1 MTGSPTWDVFLFAM
15 FTAVATGFGAFP
27 FFFLKQVSRSF
38 LGISNAAASGLMLAA
53 SFSLIYEGY
62 HYDLLLVFIG
72 MAAGLVFV
80 KLSQQFL
87 DKHGH
92 LKFER
97 RNLADGRKILLIIAV
112 MTIHSFTEGVGVGV
126 SFGGGEDLGVFITA
140 AIALHNVP
148 EGLAICLVLIP
159 RGTSPLEAGMW
170 SIFTSLPQ
178 PLMAVPAFLFV
189 EIFENFLPAGFGFAA
204 GAMIWMVVTELVPD
218 ALKDTTPALTGTTIV
233 LSMIAML
240 VFQYL
245 VL

>member
-1 MTGSPTWDVFLFAM
+1 MTGSATWDVFLFAM
-15 FTAVATGFGAFP
+15 FTAVATGLGAIP

-62 HYDLLLVFIG
+62 HYDILLVFIG

-87 DKHGH
+87 DKHRH
-92 LKFER
+92 LKFEH

-112 MTIHSFTEGVGVGV
+112 MTVHSFTEGVGVGV
-126 SFGGGEDLGVFITA
+126 SFGGGEDLGIFITA

-159 RGTSPLEAGMW
+159 RGTSPLKAGMW

-189 EIFENFLPAGFGFAA
+189 EIFEKFLPVGFGFAA
-204 GAMIWMVVTELVPD
+204 GAMIWMVVAELVPD
-218 ALKDTTPALTGTTIV
+218 ALEDTTPALTGTTIV